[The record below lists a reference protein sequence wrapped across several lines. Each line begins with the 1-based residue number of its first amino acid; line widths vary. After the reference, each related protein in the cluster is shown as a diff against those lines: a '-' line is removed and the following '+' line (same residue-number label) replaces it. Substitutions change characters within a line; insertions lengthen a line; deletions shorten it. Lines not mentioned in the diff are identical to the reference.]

1 MHAHSG
7 LIRTSHLSCSPLQ
20 VHPISGH
27 PNSDCT
33 TQGSLL
39 GLSRCSLG
47 VLRVKNHWASL
58 RGALPTQRKRAALS
72 PAFAQKFHM
81 GAAMSIGMSCEQN
94 TCALTY
100 GVCRQ
105 N

>member
-1 MHAHSG
+1 MHAHSD
-7 LIRTSHLSCSPLQ
+7 LIRTSHLSFSPLQ

-39 GLSRCSLG
+39 VLSRCSLG

-58 RGALPTQRKRAALS
+58 RGALPSSEEKGSFVSSLCTEVPHEGSHEHRDEL
-72 PAFAQKFHM
+72 
-81 GAAMSIGMSCEQN
+81 
-94 TCALTY
+94 
-100 GVCRQ
+100 
-105 N
+105 